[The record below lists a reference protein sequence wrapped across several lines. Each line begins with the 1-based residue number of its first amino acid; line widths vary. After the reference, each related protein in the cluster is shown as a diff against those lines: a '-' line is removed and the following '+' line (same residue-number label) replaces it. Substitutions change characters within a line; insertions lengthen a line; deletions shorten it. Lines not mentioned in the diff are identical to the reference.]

1 MVIHYIKQFIYITG
15 DVIPLHLYIQVKG
28 NKRKQLSFF
37 LLVLFKI
44 LLLKTVCSANRY
56 AKKKNKIKKNNKK
69 IQLVIHLFNGRI
81 LEDALYG

>member
-56 AKKKNKIKKNNKK
+56 AKKIKKNNKK

-81 LEDALYG
+81 LKDVLHG